1 MRYKHLIQALTG
13 TKQIVCESIEMNE
26 QVGAINIIAHPDR
39 KSQCR
44 CGICQKKCP
53 RYDKGR
59 GMRRWRCLDIGSTP
73 TYILSESYRVSCPDH
88 GVVTAYVPWARHK
101 TGFCSNFEDTI
112 AWLSVHSSRKAISEL
127 MRVEWHTVGEIC
139 DRVYKNLESQ
149 SQNRFD
155 GLVNIGIDET
165 SYKKGHKYMTV
176 VVNHDTSSVIWCAIG
191 YGKEVLKSFF
201 KQLSDEQRKTIRCV
215 SADGAQW
222 ITDCVSEYCPNAER
236 CIDPFHV
243 VSWATEAL
251 DQVRRQAWAEANRE
265 AKSSQKKRSR
275 GRPPK
280 GEETDP
286 VKEKANS
293 LKRTKYALL
302 KNPENLTENQQ
313 AQLSFLTAANP
324 KLYRAY
330 LLKENLRLALK
341 ADSDEIGILLIKWM
355 AWAQRCRIPE
365 FRDLRKKIKRNF
377 SAIIATAKFHL
388 SNARIEAINNKIKL
402 VIRTAFGFRNTDH
415 LLSLVMLNCS
425 DVHVALPQ
433 RS

>member
-13 TKQIVCESIEMNE
+13 TKQIVCESIEMKE
-26 QVGAINIIAHPDR
+26 QVGAISIIAHPDR

-73 TYILSESYRVSCPDH
+73 TYILSESYRVKCPDH
-88 GVVTAYVPWARHK
+88 GVVTAYVPWARHHS
-101 TGFCSNFEDTI
+101 GFCSNFEDTT
-112 AWLSVHSSRKAISEL
+112 AWLSVHSSKKAISEL

-149 SQNRFD
+149 SKNRFD

-191 YGKEVLKSFF
+191 YGKEVLKKFF
-201 KQLSDEQRKTIRCV
+201 EQLSEEQRKSIRCV

-222 ITDCVSEYCPNAER
+222 IADCVSEYCPNAER

-243 VSWATEAL
+243 VSWASEAL
-251 DQVRRQAWAEANRE
+251 DKVRRQAWADANTE
-265 AKSSQKKRSR
+265 SKNAKTKRAP
-275 GRPPK
+275 GRPKK
-280 GEETDP
+280 GETVDS
-286 VKEKANS
+286 KKKAAQD
-293 LKRTKYALL
+293 LKKTKYALL
-302 KNPENLTENQQ
+302 KNPENLSENQK
-313 AQLSFLTAANP
+313 AQLTFLTEANP
-324 KLYRAY
+324 RLYRAY

-341 ADSDEIGILLIKWM
+341 AGPDEIGSLLKKWM
-355 AWAQRCRIPE
+355 NWAQRCRIPE
-365 FRDLRKKIKRNF
+365 FRELRVKIKKHF
-377 SAIIATAKFHL
+377 HAIIATAKYSL
-388 SNARIEAINNKIKL
+388 SNARIEATNNKIKL
-402 VIRTAFGFRNTDH
+402 VIRTAYGFRNTDH
-415 LLSLVMLNCS
+415 LLSMVMLSCS
-425 DVHVALPQ
+425 DLHPSLPG
-433 RS
+433 RG